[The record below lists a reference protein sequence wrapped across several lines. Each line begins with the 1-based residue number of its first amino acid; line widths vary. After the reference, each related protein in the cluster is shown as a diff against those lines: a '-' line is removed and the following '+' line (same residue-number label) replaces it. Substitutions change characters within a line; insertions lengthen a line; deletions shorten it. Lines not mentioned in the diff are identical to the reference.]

1 MLFKLNWTTSAD
13 LTIPEEIDFIFLKW
27 NESEVIKFIKVVDDC
42 LCKLQS
48 YPNLRRLIEKKNI
61 YRLTI
66 SRQTTLYYKI
76 LHDSQQIDL
85 ILFYNNLQDPKSL
98 QKYF

>member
-13 LTIPEEIDFIFLKW
+13 LTFSEEIDFIFLKW

-48 YPNLRRLIEKKNI
+48 YPNLGRLIEKKNI

-76 LHDSQQIDL
+76 LHESQQIDL